1 MSEPVPPPP
10 PAPAP
15 APAPQPA
22 AAAPVPAAPVKVTID
37 DFRKLEFRIG
47 KVLSVKDHPKA
58 DRLYVLEVDLGT
70 EKRQIVAGVKAFYK
84 PEELTGQN
92 VVIVANLAPAMLRGV
107 ESQGMMLAAT
117 TADSVAVLT
126 PDPRKASAPG
136 QKVS

>member
-1 MSEPVPPPP
+1 MADPVPPSV
-10 PAPAP
+10 PAPASTP
-15 APAPQPA
+15 APAA
-22 AAAPVPAAPVKVTID
+22 AVPAAPAAPAKATIE
-37 DFRKLEFRIG
+37 DFKKLEFRIG

-92 VVIVANLAPAMLRGV
+92 VVIIANLQPAMLRGV
-107 ESQGMMLAAT
+107 ESQGMMLAVT

-126 PDPRKASAPG
+126 PDTRKASAPG

>member
-1 MSEPVPPPP
+1 MADPVPQPVPPP
-10 PAPAP
+10 
-15 APAPQPA
+15 QPA
-22 AAAPVPAAPVKVTID
+22 AVPAVTAAPAAPVKVTID
-37 DFRKLEFRIG
+37 DFRKLELRVG

>member
-1 MSEPVPPPP
+1 MADPVPPPVP
-10 PAPAP
+10 TPAPAP
-15 APAPQPA
+15 VVAPVA
-22 AAAPVPAAPVKVTID
+22 AALAAPVKVTID
-37 DFRKLEFRIG
+37 DFRKLELRVG

-107 ESQGMMLAAT
+107 ESQGMMLAVT

-126 PDPRKASAPG
+126 PDPRKASTPG

>member
-1 MSEPVPPPP
+1 MADAPV

-15 APAPQPA
+15 APVP
-22 AAAPVPAAPVKVTID
+22 APVPGPVKLGIE
-37 DFRKLEFRIG
+37 DFKKLDLRIG
-47 KVLSVKDHPKA
+47 KVLSVKDHTNANK
-58 DRLYVLEVDLGT
+58 LYVLEVDLGT

-84 PEELTGQN
+84 PEELVGQN
-92 VVIVANLAPAMLRGV
+92 VVIIANLAPAMLRGV
-107 ESQGMMLAAT
+107 ESQGMMLAVT

>member
-1 MSEPVPPPP
+1 MADPVPPSVPP

-15 APAPQPA
+15 A
-22 AAAPVPAAPVKVTID
+22 APVAPAAPAKATID
-37 DFRKLEFRIG
+37 DFKKLEFRIG

-92 VVIVANLAPAMLRGV
+92 VVIIANLQPAMLRGV
-107 ESQGMMLAAT
+107 ESQGMMLAVT

>member
-1 MSEPVPPPP
+1 MADSVPPPVPPAAVP
-10 PAPAP
+10 PAAV
-15 APAPQPA
+15 PA
-22 AAAPVPAAPVKVTID
+22 APPAPVKVTID
-37 DFRKLEFRIG
+37 DFKKLELRVG

-92 VVIVANLAPAMLRGV
+92 VVIIANLAPAMLRGV

-126 PDPRKASAPG
+126 PDPRRASLPG